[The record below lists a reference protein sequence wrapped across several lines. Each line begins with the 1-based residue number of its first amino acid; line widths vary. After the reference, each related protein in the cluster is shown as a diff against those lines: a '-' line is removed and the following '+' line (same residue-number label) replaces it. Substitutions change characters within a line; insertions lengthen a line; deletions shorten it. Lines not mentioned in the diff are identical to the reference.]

1 MMMSWDRESYTNDGP
16 DRQGRATR
24 GDYVII
30 ADYCHYCGHPQAAA
44 ATAATVA
51 RAAGD
56 GKKIKTELETDRQ
69 MERRIERERERDMGT
84 GKNLITSPTAM

>member
-1 MMMSWDRESYTNDGP
+1 MMGLTRG
-16 DRQGRATR
+16 QGRATR

-44 ATAATVA
+44 AK
-51 RAAGD
+51 AAGD

-69 MERRIERERERDMGT
+69 IKRERAIWGLAKT
-84 GKNLITSPTAM
+84 

>member
-1 MMMSWDRESYTNDGP
+1 M
-16 DRQGRATR
+16 
-24 GDYVII
+24 II

-44 ATAATVA
+44 AK
-51 RAAGD
+51 AAGD

-69 MERRIERERERDMGT
+69 MRGEREREMGT